1 MDRSLPDMLATTLLQ
16 SRRTMLGAIVGGAAT
31 ATTLGATARKKKK
44 KKTCKAPTTR
54 CGKSQC
60 CQPGQTCANGRCAT
74 PVTTTPPAPLTS
86 VQCPGPRDNGTSGGQ
101 SLARTFVANGSGQIA
116 SASFDVSNLPTGS
129 AFAVEIRPTLNG
141 VPAAAVLG
149 TAVAFNLPD
158 IFSTPETITVTFDPK
173 IAVQAGVTYALMITD
188 VANKSS
194 LFGVRDVGICAG
206 TTFFSVTGSNFFTP
220 ISENLIFTVSP

>member
-1 MDRSLPDMLATTLLQ
+1 MDGSSFDALAASLAQ
-16 SRRTMLGAIVGGAAT
+16 SRRTLLGAVLVTAGSVASAAHV
-31 ATTLGATARKKKK
+31 AGKKKNK
-44 KKTCKAPTTR
+44 KKCKAPTTK
-54 CGKSQC
+54 CGKKAC